1 MVTVMVLFN
10 FPDNMKREEFVAHC
24 RTTAEHWK
32 ENSQLLH
39 KTYLYDPQARQGGA
53 FFLWRDKA
61 AAENAHGDAWRQQ
74 MIQFYK
80 SEPVVRYF
88 EAPLVIARGEMNGII
103 EESA

>member
-10 FPDNMKREEFVAHC
+10 LPDSMTREQFVAHS
-24 RTTAEHWK
+24 RITAEHWK

-39 KTYLYDPQARQGGA
+39 KTYLYDPQTRQGGA
-53 FFLWRDKA
+53 VFLWQDKA
-61 AAENAHGDAWRQQ
+61 AAEHAHGETWTQQ
-74 MIQFYK
+74 MIQFYG

-88 EAPLVIARGEMNGII
+88 EAPLVIARGERHGII